1 MESVAGL
8 HIICLL
14 GVWLS
19 CGTKVLKLLQKLP
32 RSCFD
37 VWWEVL
43 WWEAREDQKE
53 EVQRQLWG
61 TAGWWM
67 TSPWHNRFMKMSEKY
82 ILLNSRNALLKSE
95 EEKIQFSWVKKG
107 VSTWD
112 VKGGGEMADLPLTL
126 PKLGSVSKVWSQQFL
141 FVQVHVYCVVTIR
154 LNVKKL
160 RSYFL
165 NHDFVGVFQY
175 VLGPPKH
182 VLHLVWNVYVISTA
196 V

>member
-37 VWWEVL
+37 VWWEGL
-43 WWEAREDQKE
+43 RWEGREDPYQKE

-67 TSPWHNRFMKMSEKY
+67 TSPSHDRFMKMSEKY
-82 ILLNSRNALLKSE
+82 ILLNSRKALLKSE
-95 EEKIQFSWVKKG
+95 EEKIQFSWVKKR
-107 VSTWD
+107 S
-112 VKGGGEMADLPLTL
+112 
-126 PKLGSVSKVWSQQFL
+126 
-141 FVQVHVYCVVTIR
+141 
-154 LNVKKL
+154 LNVRCEGRRGDGWPTIDTSKIGFSFKGL
-160 RSYFL
+160 
-165 NHDFVGVFQY
+165 
-175 VLGPPKH
+175 
-182 VLHLVWNVYVISTA
+182 ISTISICSSSCLLSCHY
-196 V
+196 